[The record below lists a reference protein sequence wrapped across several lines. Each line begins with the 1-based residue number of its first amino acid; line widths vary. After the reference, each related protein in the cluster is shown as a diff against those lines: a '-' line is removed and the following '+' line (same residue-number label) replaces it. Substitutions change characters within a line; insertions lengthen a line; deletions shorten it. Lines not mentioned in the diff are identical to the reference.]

1 MTINPM
7 ALDFLLSVDVEYCVG
22 VVVPI
27 FEGAESW

>member
-1 MTINPM
+1 MRDRLMTINPM

-27 FEGAESW
+27 M